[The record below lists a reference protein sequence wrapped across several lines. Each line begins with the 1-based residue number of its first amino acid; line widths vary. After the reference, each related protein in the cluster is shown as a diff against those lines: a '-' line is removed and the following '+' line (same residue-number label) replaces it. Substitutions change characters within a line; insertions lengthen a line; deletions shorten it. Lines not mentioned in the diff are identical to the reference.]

1 MRIDQYF
8 DNNFDCY
15 TCTTT
20 DCLSEMAV
28 SKSKFIDLV
37 WNLIPNDK
45 QLDEAVESYKES
57 LVENDKPIKSE
68 KIKGEAKKHFTA
80 GFQAA
85 ILLISNNCK

>member
-15 TCTTT
+15 TCTTSG
-20 DCLSEMAV
+20 CLSEMAV

-37 WNLIPNDK
+37 WNLIPKDK
-45 QLDEAVESYKES
+45 QLDEAVESYKKDLAEA
-57 LVENDKPIKSE
+57 DKPIKSE
-68 KIKGEAKKHFTA
+68 KIKGEAGKHFTA